1 MDKIRDLVYEKQCS
15 LCGYEIEMSSYV
27 VQENKEKYEV
37 ISHLSCYLNNM
48 SKVALEMEIEE
59 Y

>member
-1 MDKIRDLVYEKQCS
+1 MEKIRDLIYEKKCS

-27 VQENKEKYEV
+27 AQDNKEKYEV

-48 SKVALEMEIEE
+48 SKVALELEIEE

>member
-1 MDKIRDLVYEKQCS
+1 MDKIRYLIYEKKCS
-15 LCGYEIEMSSYV
+15 LCGYEIEMSSYI
-27 VQENKEKYEV
+27 VQDTKEEYEV
-37 ISHLSCYLNNM
+37 VSHLSYYLSNM